1 MTRRSTWDCLDV
13 LVADDDPATR
23 SGLEKALALLG
34 HRCRVASDGQEAWD
48 LHRAQHADVIL
59 SDWCMPRMDGVELC
73 RRVRAADAEAAY
85 TYFILMTSRDDKDH
99 YIRGMEAG
107 ADDYHGKPI
116 DLDELAARLV
126 SAGRVVALHRRLA
139 ETLLLLRRDSRR
151 SFQVARIDALTGVA
165 NRLRMSEDLDVI
177 WSQARRYGHGYS
189 AALVDI
195 DWFKRYNDER
205 GHLAGDDVL
214 RRVAHAVRHSLRQGD
229 GLYRYGGEEFLVI
242 LPEQTLSEAVH
253 AMDRVREAVEAL
265 AIDTPAEGGVV
276 TISVGI
282 AELGPDDETQDA
294 WLHRA
299 DAALYGAKAGGR
311 DRVCTDPPGAAEEPE
326 RASA

>member
-1 MTRRSTWDCLDV
+1 MMREANGLDV
-13 LVADDDPATR
+13 LVVDDDAATR
-23 SGLEKALALLG
+23 SGLQKALALLG
-34 HRCRVASDGQEAWD
+34 HRCRTASDGQEAWE

-59 SDWCMPRMDGVELC
+59 SDWCMPRVDGVELC
-73 RRVRAADAEAAY
+73 RRVRSGDGEAGY

-151 SFQVARIDALTGVA
+151 SFHVARIDALTGVA
-165 NRLRMSEDLDVI
+165 NRLRMDEDLDVI
-177 WSQARRYGHGYS
+177 WSQAQRYRHAYS
-189 AALVDI
+189 AALIDI

-214 RRVAHAVRHSLRQGD
+214 RRVAHAVRRSLRQGD

-253 AMDRVREAVEAL
+253 AMERVREAVASL
-265 AIDTPAEGGVV
+265 GIDTPAESGVV

-282 AELGPDDETQDA
+282 AELGVEDESLDR
-294 WLHRA
+294 WLRRA
-299 DAALYGAKAGGR
+299 DAALFAAKAGGR
-311 DRVCTDPPGAAEEPE
+311 NRVCTDPPGGAEDQQ